1 MFAKTLLCA
10 GQKFEERICKMF
22 LNILMSEH
30 QSVVTL
36 SFIELST
43 DENKGYRIRKNV
55 SKDSL
60 I

>member
-1 MFAKTLLCA
+1 
-10 GQKFEERICKMF
+10 MF

-30 QSVVTL
+30 QSVVSF

-55 SKDSL
+55 SKDRL
-60 I
+60 IILITLFAVRFSSNN